1 VVTSIASID
10 IVQSTELAEWL
21 GDRSAQLF
29 DRFHTLI
36 DQVIKDHHGQIYVRT
51 GDGSTVLFP
60 SIASGLYASIDIL
73 EAIGELAP
81 TSDDVALYIRIGLM
95 TTQDTH
101 LTNYGEGSRNRG
113 ESKDLFRVAEL
124 QKSCPVGRIAI
135 SRDLY
140 DQLGGRQS
148 LFRPANSP
156 TLRRLDAFVY
166 TGRQRVAHRHLLEGM
181 TKLKA
186 DAVPPIHTTKWKR
199 LTPEDFSLLD
209 VKKMFQEPLLVVF
222 GETTRRLDTN
232 HGSAATSDAVTILEI
247 LAELPAN
254 SKVAAAIDV
263 WEDAADLAGQRNI
276 LLVGSGMCNAF
287 SFAVN
292 DMIDIVHF
300 DKHAGKVYPE
310 IVAKHQASYARF
322 GSRALVGRY
331 CGLVVHCLSPFNLHR
346 RLLWVAGVTGRGT
359 QAAMRFV
366 ESLTLRPEETLAI
379 NGIPARFPLIAA
391 VVTAV
396 DEEGNDIHVPS
407 NQGILNYKI
416 VAAIDSNDNYLSLGN
431 NRPSN

>member
-1 VVTSIASID
+1 VATSIASID

-21 GDRSAQLF
+21 GDRSEPLF
-29 DRFHTLI
+29 ESFHKLI
-36 DQVIKDHHGQIYVRT
+36 DQIITSHHGHIYVRT

-60 SIASGLYASIDIL
+60 SVMSGLYASIDIL
-73 EAIGELAP
+73 GAIGDLAP
-81 TSDDVALYIRIGLM
+81 ASDDVALYIRIGLM
-95 TTQDTH
+95 TTRDKN
-101 LTNYGEGSRNRG
+101 LTNYSEGSRNRG

-135 SRDLY
+135 SRDVY
-140 DQLGGRQS
+140 DQLGGVQS

-166 TGRQRVAHRHLLEGM
+166 TGRQEVAHRHLLDGM

-186 DAVPPIHTTKWKR
+186 DAVPPIHTTKWQR
-199 LTPEDFSLLD
+199 LMPEEFSLLD
-209 VKKMFQEPLLVVF
+209 VKNMFQEPLLIVF
-222 GETTRRLDTN
+222 GETSRRLDSN
-232 HGSAATSDAVTILEI
+232 HGSAATSDAVTVLEI
-247 LAELPAN
+247 LAKLPPN
-254 SKVAAAIDV
+254 PKVAAAIDV

-287 SFAVN
+287 SFAIN
-292 DMIDIVHF
+292 DLIDIVHCE
-300 DKHAGKVYPE
+300 KHGGKIYPE
-310 IVAKHQASYARF
+310 IVAKRQAGHVRF

-331 CGLVVHCLSPFNLHR
+331 CGLAVHCLSPFNLHR

-366 ESLTLRPEETLAI
+366 ESLALEPGQALAA
-379 NGIPARFPLIAA
+379 NGMPPRFPLIAA

-396 DEEGNDIHVPS
+396 NEADNDMDVPS
-407 NQGILNYKI
+407 NQGIMNYRV
-416 VAAIDSNDNYLSLGN
+416 VAAIDSNNKYLSPRN
-431 NRPSN
+431 KSAV